1 MDLAFDKSVVFAK
14 PSIWGPA
21 SVALLLL
28 VVALVG
34 GLPAAWGYGLF
45 LVAGVLLITGV
56 VLFGVFTLSHAGG
69 TEALKGA
76 FIWLFVMGA
85 WAYLFAVCALAGHY
99 AFETVQGR
107 MELRWILFGPAVL
120 AALIV
125 LDYGIYRV
133 LVGKNLPTWERF
145 KQYVSRE
152 RSDPAAMRRT
162 LVDDVVLHKSLYSV
176 SGFRW
181 LRHTLIFWGFML
193 MFFLELLAVAVREA
207 LPAFGMRDI
216 WEQHDHPLRLAFDF
230 GFETFGLMVLIGCI
244 MALVWRAM
252 VNGTEEQKYSDTP
265 TALFLLFVVVS
276 GFIVEGMRIAGM
288 SGLPLQGLSYV
299 GYIVAGLFPTGDWVD
314 SAGYELL
321 WIVHVLGSCLFIAYV
336 PARRLIHS
344 CATPMGRLMHSQKGM
359 LAAKKEAVLRGLMTR
374 RLRTNDKGLNQKT
387 EN

>member
-1 MDLAFDKSVVFAK
+1 MDLAIEKSGLLAK
-14 PSIWGPA
+14 PSMWGPGG
-21 SVALLLL
+21 VAVLLL
-28 VVALVG
+28 VVGLFG
-34 GLPAAWGYGLF
+34 GLSAAWGYGLF
-45 LVAGVLLITGV
+45 LVASVLLLAGA
-56 VLFGVFTLSHAGG
+56 VLFGVFTLSRAGD

-76 FIWLFVMGA
+76 FTWLFVMGA

-99 AFETVQGR
+99 TFETIHGR
-107 MELRWILFGPAVL
+107 MEWRWILFGPAVL

-125 LDYGIYRV
+125 LDYGIYRL

-145 KQYVSRE
+145 KQHVTRE
-152 RSDPAAMRRT
+152 QGDPAAMRRT
-162 LVDDVVLHKSLYSV
+162 LMDDVILHKSLYSV
-176 SGFRW
+176 SSFRW

-207 LPAFGMRDI
+207 LPAFGFRDI

-252 VNGTEEQKYSDTP
+252 VSGTEEQKYADTP

-276 GFIVEGMRIAGM
+276 GFVVEGMRIAGM
-288 SGLPLQGLSYV
+288 PGLPLQGMSYV
-299 GYIVAGLFPTGDWVD
+299 GYVAAGLFPSGDWVN
-314 SAGYELL
+314 SAGYEFL

-336 PARRLIHS
+336 PVKRLIHS

-359 LAAKKEAVLRGLMTR
+359 LAAKKEAVLRGLMAPR
-374 RLRTNDKGLNQKT
+374 S
-387 EN
+387 